1 MASIVPQSTVH
12 LYHNLFDIRA
22 FHISGLCIMVWD
34 YLLTL
39 DLEIQFF
46 WKTSRPATA
55 NVLLLRGLFFLNRY
69 LPMLTQLFNV
79 IGLTYPAVSDEFCT
93 AMIKDV
99 MSTAAVIEWFAIPG
113 AVLCFR
119 TCALYER
126 DTRAVF
132 GIIGLY
138 ALSLLAG
145 ALVIILTLVSGH
157 ASAQVD
163 PSIGLRVCHSISP
176 DEALYAAFVPP
187 LVYDCVVSI
196 AAMYAL
202 LKYRRRSS
210 QISSS
215 NLLTSM
221 ARHTVLWL
229 LIVAAADIVNLCIFA
244 FAEEMMRHVFDGV
257 MFALVSVACSRQLL
271 HLREI
276 GHKREHYDPGAS
288 SLDILRRIHV
298 NDKESQAG
306 KVLSISCDNDPLRSP

>member
-1 MASIVPQSTVH
+1 MASINSAITAH

-46 WKTSRPATA
+46 WKSSRPATA
-55 NVLLLRGLFFLNRY
+55 NVLLLRAIFFINRY

-79 IGLTYPAVSDEFCT
+79 IGT

-126 DTRAVF
+126 NKRAVLS
-132 GIIGLY
+132 IIGLY

-145 ALVIILTLVSGH
+145 ALVIILTLFAGH
-157 ASAQVD
+157 ASAHVD
-163 PSIGLRVCHSISP
+163 PSVGLRVCHSISP
-176 DEALYAAFVPP
+176 DEALYAAFIPP
-187 LVYDCVVSI
+187 LVYDCAVSI

-202 LKYRRRSS
+202 LNYRRRAS
-210 QISSS
+210 QIDSS

-221 ARHTVLWL
+221 AQHTVMWL

-244 FAEEMMRHVFDGV
+244 FAERMMRHAFDGV

-276 GHKREHYDPGAS
+276 GHNREHYDPGAS
-288 SLDILRRIHV
+288 SLDILRRIQV
-298 NDKESQAG
+298 NDKESQGG
-306 KVLSISCDNDPLRSP
+306 KILSISGDKDPMPSP